1 MRNQRRVADK
11 CDQFIRDLV
20 KARFVPEELGRK
32 AVDGYGLGRHITFG
46 IDVAM
51 KILTAGEPIDQL
63 DAPDLDQPMPL
74 EGIKP
79 GRLGIEHYL
88 AHACA
93 PLVAFAGGRIT
104 AASAL

>member
-1 MRNQRRVADK
+1 
-11 CDQFIRDLV
+11 
-20 KARFVPEELGRK
+20 
-32 AVDGYGLGRHITFG
+32 
-46 IDVAM
+46 M

-79 GRLGIEHYL
+79 GRLGIEHDL
-88 AHACA
+88 AHQRSSR
-93 PLVAFAGGRIT
+93 PTSERIT

>member
-1 MRNQRRVADK
+1 
-11 CDQFIRDLV
+11 
-20 KARFVPEELGRK
+20 
-32 AVDGYGLGRHITFG
+32 
-46 IDVAM
+46 M

-79 GRLGIEHYL
+79 GRLGIEHDL
-88 AHACA
+88 AHACT
-93 PLVAFAGGRIT
+93 PLVALAGRRIT